1 MERWRPLGHIS
12 QRLSQLRLQYLQLET
27 TDSKSAR
34 LPPVPPATTTT
45 GRKAGFQAWLLA
57 RTAEREG
64 IQCWGIRDRQKTMLT
79 RLWRSVRRQFKLH
92 SQFLG
97 HAIKGN
103 QYYKKDPIF
112 LTKRPKNQG
121 AHGGA
126 CHAAG

>member
-27 TDSKSAR
+27 TNSNSAH

-64 IQCWGIRDRQKTMLT
+64 MGNQGSTKAMLT
-79 RLWRSVRRQFKLH
+79 RLWRSVRRQLIY
-92 SQFLG
+92 
-97 HAIKGN
+97 AITISGPRN
-103 QYYKKDPIF
+103 QIF
-112 LTKRPKNQG
+112 IS
-121 AHGGA
+121 
-126 CHAAG
+126 